1 MSNFAIE
8 MSKITKTFLNGK
20 VVANKDVD
28 LKIKENEV
36 HALIGEN
43 GAGKS
48 TLMSILFGIYSADSG
63 TIKIRG
69 EEVNFTSAKDANN
82 YKLGMVHQHFKLI
95 DEFSILE
102 NIILGD
108 EGSKTLGIINKKE
121 AIKKV
126 KEINEKYNFNLNLNK
141 KIKHC
146 SIGQQQKTE
155 ILKLLY
161 RNVDILI
168 FDEPTAVLS
177 DLEIKSFLEMI
188 INLKNE
194 GKTIIII
201 THKLNEIKVVA
212 DWCTIIRRGQYIDD
226 FSIESKTTTEIAELM
241 VGKKIEVIQNENRDA
256 LSEEIKFEI
265 RNLSIS
271 KLQKTNK
278 ETKPINLK
286 IKKGEIY
293 AIAGVE
299 GNGQT
304 ELALAIMGM
313 VHNSGSQIL
322 LNNIEVQNKTIK
334 ERYNLGFA
342 SVPEDRHEHAIIL
355 DMPIAFNSIARDV
368 SKEPYSKF
376 GFLNENNMYKRAIQ
390 LIKDYDVRGTSRGST
405 NIRLLSGGNQQK
417 LVIGREFDRNYE
429 FLLLVQPSR
438 GMDLGAI
445 SFIHKEILKAKANGK
460 AILLISYELDEI
472 FALAD
477 KIAVI
482 QNGEILIEKKA
493 NEITRQEIG
502 ELMVRGA

>member
-20 VVANKDVD
+20 VIANKDID
-28 LKIKENEV
+28 LKVKENEV

-48 TLMSILFGIYSADSG
+48 TLMSILFGIYNADSG
-63 TIKIRG
+63 VIKIRG
-69 EEVNFTSAKDANN
+69 EEVKFSSAKDANN

-95 DEFSILE
+95 DEFSILD
-102 NIILGD
+102 NVILGD
-108 EGSKTLGIINKKE
+108 EGVQTLSI
-121 AIKKV
+121 IKKADCLKKI

-141 KIKHC
+141 KIKNC

-177 DLEIKSFLEMI
+177 DIEIQSFLKMVLD
-188 INLKNE
+188 LKKE

-201 THKLNEIKVVA
+201 THKLHEIKAVA
-212 DWCTIIRRGQYIDD
+212 NWCTIIRRGEYIAD
-226 FSIESKTTTEIAELM
+226 FGIKEKSVSEIAELM
-241 VGKKIEVIQNENRDA
+241 VGKKIEVIQNKNKNS
-256 LSEEIKFEI
+256 LHEETKFEI
-265 RNLSIS
+265 QNLSIS
-271 KLQKTNK
+271 KLWKSNK

-304 ELALAIMGM
+304 ELALAIMGIL
-313 VHNSGSQIL
+313 HSSNSKIL
-322 LNNIEVQNKTIK
+322 LNGKEIQNKSIK
-334 ERYNLGFA
+334 QRYDLGIS
-342 SVPEDRHEHAIIL
+342 SVPEDRHEHGVIL
-355 DMPIAFNSIARDV
+355 DMSIAFNTIIRDV
-368 SKEPYSKF
+368 SKNPFSKL
-376 GFLNENNMYKRAIQ
+376 GFLNENEMYKRAIQ
-390 LIKDYDVRGTSRGST
+390 IIKDYDVRGTSRGST

-417 LVIGREFDRNYE
+417 LVIGREFDRDYE

-445 SFIHKEILKAKANGK
+445 SFIHKEILNAKEKGK

-477 KIAVI
+477 RIAVI
-482 QNGEILIEKKA
+482 QNGEILIEKQAKD
-493 NEITRQEIG
+493 ITRQEIG
-502 ELMVRGA
+502 QIMVSGV